1 VQLKIIYYLYKYII
15 YKMIINIIL
24 FILFISHA
32 HAFDLPVVIRTTGS
46 GDLSTS
52 LDATQCQAYA
62 ASLSGYTWGGADDWG
77 TGQAVGC
84 SVVEANKYVR
94 YNSDDRT
101 SGGQGCIASVKCID
115 SGVVEDFYEE
125 FDPESAP
132 LAQSIWDVKDV
143 SCGPNKFVT
152 ISGGGELVCGD
163 CSGSNDPAAFLA
175 EFSIKRKVGSGLKHG
190 KCCIN
195 SHHKVCHQLMNS
207 YKNTCTDDDGDKG
220 HAIARTCA
228 A

>member
-1 VQLKIIYYLYKYII
+1 
-15 YKMIINIIL
+15 MIIKIFL

-32 HAFDLPVVIRTTGS
+32 HAFDIPVIIKTNGV

-52 LDATQCQAYA
+52 LDPTQCLAYRN
-62 ASLSGYTWGGADDWG
+62 SLSGYNWGGAADHG
-77 TGQAVGC
+77 PGQAVGC

-94 YNSDDRT
+94 YNDRET
-101 SGGQGCIASVKCID
+101 SNQPCTASIKCID

-125 FDPESAP
+125 FDPEASP

-175 EFSIKRKVGSGLKHG
+175 EFSTKRTIGSGLKHG

>member
-1 VQLKIIYYLYKYII
+1 
-15 YKMIINIIL
+15 MIITIIL
-24 FILFISHA
+24 IVLITLA
-32 HAFDLPVVIRTTGS
+32 KANIPVTIVTDGV

-52 LDATQCQAYA
+52 LDATQCQAYRN
-62 ASLSGYTWGGADDWG
+62 SLSGYNWGGVVDNI
-77 TGQAVGC
+77 GQAVGC
-84 SVVEANKYVR
+84 SVVESNKYVR
-94 YNSDDRT
+94 YNDRET
-101 SGGQGCIASVKCID
+101 SNQPCTASIKCID

-175 EFSIKRKVGSGLKHG
+175 EFSIKRTIGSGLKHG

>member
-1 VQLKIIYYLYKYII
+1 
-15 YKMIINIIL
+15 MIIKIFL

-32 HAFDLPVVIRTTGS
+32 HALDIPVVIRTNGS

-52 LDATQCQAYA
+52 LDATQCLAYRNT
-62 ASLSGYTWGGADDWG
+62 LSGYNWGGVVDNS
-77 TGQAVGC
+77 GQAVGC

-94 YNSDDRT
+94 YNDRAT
-101 SGGQGCIASVKCID
+101 SNQGCTATIKCID

-125 FDPESAP
+125 FDPEASP

-152 ISGGGELVCGD
+152 INGGGELVCGV
-163 CSGSNDPAAFLA
+163 CSGSNDPAVFLA
-175 EFSIKRKVGSGLKHG
+175 EFSTKRTTGSGLKHG

-195 SHHKVCHQLMNS
+195 SHHKVCHQLMSS